1 MPLPSPLFPRL
12 APRLSWPLA
21 AALLLSACQPAPAPP
36 PAAAA
41 PQALPAFADDQALSA
56 AFAHQR
62 RDAERQMLKLP
73 EAALAAPPLPMA
85 EAAPAA
91 ASDAITNV
99 QTVGVDEGDIVK
111 KQGDYLI
118 VLRRGR
124 LFSLDIGG
132 GGLRARS
139 AVDAFAPGTDP
150 SGTWYD
156 EMLVADGQVVVIG
169 YSYER
174 GGTEIGLFDLSADG
188 GLSYRATYHLRSS
201 DYYSASNYASRLI
214 GKQLI
219 FYAPMSVYG
228 YDEQHPEASLPALRR
243 WRTGALP
250 GEFERLLPAQRIHYG
265 PDSLDAEQPTLHT
278 VTVCDLGGA
287 PMHCR
292 SSAALGEPGR
302 SFYVAGDAVYVWTQN
317 PSAPAPDAKAK
328 AAAAAAKRPDAT
340 VYRLPLDGGAPS
352 ALRADGAPIDQMSF
366 LERDGW
372 LNVLVASEG
381 RGEGMWAAQVE
392 PGDLALLRV
401 RLSEF
406 GDGRGIASASAYR
419 PLPEAGGQPGSLHAR
434 YIGDWLVFGF
444 GGYWGDAARRPQG
457 LYALRYARREP
468 TTVLPLPHW
477 VERVDALGEDAIAI
491 GPAFAPLPPASKSA
505 PKPVAET
512 APDTA
517 TQTVPPSVPVSL
529 LQSTAGAA
537 LVEEEV
543 IEVPP
548 LPMPPVPFPPLPPI
562 PTTAYGPVETDL
574 HFTSLRLDAGARI
587 AGDYVRSRTA
597 QADQRSHGFFYRA
610 DGAGRG
616 VLGLPTLGADAQG
629 RFNARVL
636 YLRNQELALSPLGE
650 LASRRPAGTDSDDG
664 CQASCVDWYG
674 NARPIFVGPRVFAL
688 LGYELVE
695 GREHNGRIVE
705 QQRVDFTPRA
715 AVAR

>member
-1 MPLPSPLFPRL
+1 MPSPPLS
-12 APRLSWPLA
+12 PRLSWPLA
-21 AALLLSACQPAPAPP
+21 VAALLLSACQPAPAPP

-41 PQALPAFADDQALSA
+41 PRAALPAFADDKALSA
-56 AFAHQR
+56 AFAHLR
-62 RDAERQMLKLP
+62 REAELHAPALP
-73 EAALAAPPLPMA
+73 APMEMPAPMPMA
-85 EAAPAA
+85 EAAPVA

-99 QTVGVDEGDIVK
+99 QTAGVDEGDIVK
-111 KQGDYLI
+111 KQGDFLI

-124 LFSLDIGG
+124 LFTLDIGG

-139 AVDAFAPGTDP
+139 SVDAFAPGTDP
-150 SGTWYD
+150 SGAWYD
-156 EMLVADGQVVVIG
+156 ELLVADGQVVVIG

-243 WRTGALP
+243 WRTGAP
-250 GEFERLLPAQRIHYG
+250 PSEFERLLPAQRIYYG

-287 PMHCR
+287 PMRCR

-317 PSAPAPDAKAK
+317 PSGPAPAAAKAK
-328 AAAAAAKRPDAT
+328 TATAAAKRPDAT
-340 VYRLPLDGGAPS
+340 VYRLPLDGAAPS

-491 GPAFAPLPPASKSA
+491 GPAYAPLPPASKSW
-505 PKPVAET
+505 PKPVAEA
-512 APDTA
+512 AP
-517 TQTVPPSVPVSL
+517 QTVAQSLPVSL

-543 IEVPP
+543 TNIPPVPMPP
-548 LPMPPVPFPPLPPI
+548 LPPPLPPI
-562 PTTAYGPVETDL
+562 PNQPVDADL
-574 HFTSLRLDAGARI
+574 HFTSVRLDAGARI
-587 AGDYVRSRTA
+587 AGDYVRSRAA

-610 DGAGRG
+610 DSAGRG

-650 LASRRPAGTDSDDG
+650 LASRRPAGSDSDDG
-664 CQASCVDWYG
+664 CLASCVDWYG

-695 GREHNGRIVE
+695 GREQSGRIVE
-705 QQRVDFTPRA
+705 QQRVDFTPRT

>member
-1 MPLPSPLFPRL
+1 MPSLPLS
-12 APRLSWPLA
+12 PRLSWPLA

-41 PQALPAFADDQALSA
+41 PQALPAFADDKALSA
-56 AFAHQR
+56 AFAHLR
-62 RDAERQMLKLP
+62 REAELYAPALP
-73 EAALAAPPLPMA
+73 APMEMPPAPMPMA
-85 EAAPAA
+85 DAAPAA

-99 QTVGVDEGDIVK
+99 QTAGVDEGDIVK
-111 KQGDYLI
+111 KHGDYLI

-139 AVDAFAPGTDP
+139 SVDAFAPGTDP

-219 FYAPMSVYG
+219 FYAPMSVHG

-250 GEFERLLPAQRIHYG
+250 SEFERLLPAQRIYYG

-287 PMHCR
+287 PMRCR

-317 PSAPAPDAKAK
+317 PSGPAPDAKAK
-328 AAAAAAKRPDAT
+328 PAATAARRPGAT
-340 VYRLPLDGGAPS
+340 VYRLPLDGSAPG

-401 RLSEF
+401 RLNQF
-406 GDGRGIASASAYR
+406 GDGRGIAAASNYR

-444 GGYWGDAARRPQG
+444 GAYWGDDGRRPQG

-491 GPAFAPLPPASKSA
+491 GPAYAPLPPASKSG
-505 PKPVAET
+505 PKPVAAT
-512 APDTA
+512 APQVAPQIAPDTA
-517 TQTVPPSVPVSL
+517 PQSVPVSL
-529 LQSTAGAA
+529 LQSTTGAA

-543 IEVPP
+543 IDI
-548 LPMPPVPFPPLPPI
+548 PPVPMPPPLPPVPPI
-562 PTTAYGPVETDL
+562 PDQSADSDL

-587 AGDYVRSRTA
+587 AGDYVQSRAA

-610 DGAGRG
+610 DSAGHG
-616 VLGLPTLGADAQG
+616 VLGLPTLGADARG

-650 LASRRPAGTDSDDG
+650 LASRRPAGSDSDDG
-664 CQASCVDWYG
+664 CVASCMDWYG

-695 GREHNGRIVE
+695 GREQNGRIVE
-705 QQRVDFTPRA
+705 QQRVDFTPRT

>member
-1 MPLPSPLFPRL
+1 MPSLPLS
-12 APRLSWPLA
+12 PRLSWPLA
-21 AALLLSACQPAPAPP
+21 VAALLLSACQPAPAPP

-41 PQALPAFADDQALSA
+41 PQAALPAFADDKALSA
-56 AFAHQR
+56 AFAHLR
-62 RDAERQMLKLP
+62 REPELQMPALPDA
-73 EAALAAPPLPMA
+73 PMA
-85 EAAPAA
+85 MAMAPAPMPMA
-91 ASDAITNV
+91 DAAATASDAITNV
-99 QTVGVDEGDIVK
+99 QTAGVDEGDIVK
-111 KQGDYLI
+111 KQGDYLV

-124 LFSLDIGG
+124 LFTLDIGG

-139 AVDAFAPGTDP
+139 SVDAFAPGTDP

-250 GEFERLLPAQRIHYG
+250 SEFERLLPAQRIYYG

-287 PMHCR
+287 PMRCR

-302 SFYVAGDAVYVWTQN
+302 SFYVASDAVYVWTQN
-317 PSAPAPDAKAK
+317 PSGPAPAAAKTKTTAT
-328 AAAAAAKRPDAT
+328 AAKRPDAT
-340 VYRLPLDGGAPS
+340 VYRLPLDGAAPS

-401 RLSEF
+401 RLNEF

-444 GGYWGDAARRPQG
+444 GGHWGDEARRPQG

-477 VERVDALGEDAIAI
+477 VERVDALGENAIAI
-491 GPAFAPLPPASKSA
+491 GQAYAPLPPASKSVS
-505 PKPVAET
+505 KPVAEA
-512 APDTA
+512 AP
-517 TQTVPPSVPVSL
+517 QTVPQSLPVSL

-537 LVEEEV
+537 RVEEEV
-543 IEVPP
+543 VEIPP
-548 LPMPPVPFPPLPPI
+548 VPMPPVPLPPLPPMPPI
-562 PTTAYGPVETDL
+562 PNEPVDTDL
-574 HFTSLRLDAGARI
+574 HFTSVRLDAGARI
-587 AGDYVRSRTA
+587 AGDYVQSRAA

-610 DGAGRG
+610 DSAGRG

-664 CQASCVDWYG
+664 CLASCVDWYG

-695 GREHNGRIVE
+695 GREQSGRIVE